1 MSKEASRAPE
11 DTYLPTLPRFEI
23 PSDFVVMTLPCTSSV
38 LAIWRRFVCVF
49 WGNVGCIGQSP
60 LQCNQGLQKFLQFRN
75 ALSNDDNDDDDAE
88 DDDDEVYELTT

>member
-1 MSKEASRAPE
+1 MLYAALCSLLLRTFER
-11 DTYLPTLPRFEI
+11 DRFKI

-38 LAIWRRFVCVF
+38 LGIGRRIVCVF

-60 LQCNQGLQKFLQFRN
+60 LQCNQGLQKLLQIRD
-75 ALSNDDNDDDDAE
+75 ALSDDDDGDDDSE